1 MINTIGSIIIISFMC
16 IATIAL
22 AGLCALV
29 WKDVL
34 KHD

>member
-1 MINTIGSIIIISFMC
+1 MINTIGSTIIIVFMC
-16 IATIAL
+16 IASIAL

-29 WKDVL
+29 WKDVI